1 MYIIVLISSYLIT
14 DNAEYIYFNNI
25 TFLIGNI
32 AALEI

>member
-1 MYIIVLISSYLIT
+1 MYIVVMISSYLIT
-14 DNAEYIYFNNI
+14 DNAEYIYFN